1 MDKDLEKLLR
11 EGKIDEFNR
20 KIEELGRPADLKG
33 AKLRNADLRE
43 ANLRGANLEG
53 AYLRSTDLRGV
64 DLREANLEGASIRG
78 ARISGVYFP
87 RNVSPEEIILS
98 LQYGTRIRTR
108 D

>member
-1 MDKDLEKLLR
+1 MDKELEKLLR

-20 KIEELGRPADLKG
+20 KVEELGRPANLQG
-33 AKLRNADLRE
+33 ARLRNADLRE

-53 AYLRSTDLRGV
+53 AYLRSTDLRGL

-87 RNVSPEEIILS
+87 KNVPAEEIMLS
-98 LQYGTRIRTR
+98 LQYGTRIRTKG
-108 D
+108 